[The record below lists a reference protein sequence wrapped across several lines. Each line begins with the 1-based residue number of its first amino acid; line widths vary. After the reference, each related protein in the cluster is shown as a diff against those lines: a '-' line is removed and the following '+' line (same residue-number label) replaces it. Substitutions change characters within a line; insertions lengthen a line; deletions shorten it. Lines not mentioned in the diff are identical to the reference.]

1 MANISFNDMDFSE
14 NNNFE
19 NSVGFFNLK
28 EDGEE
33 AVVRFVLDSVDDM
46 EIYSVHTVKDGGK
59 FKKFNCLRSPKEPT
73 SKCPFCEKDAQVN
86 KTDKSFAPSQKIYI
100 KMLQYEPN
108 GDGTYTPHAKIW
120 ERSAYVYAPKLK
132 NYIDTYGDLSNIV
145 CKVVRNGR
153 AGDMKTTYEI
163 MPGINP
169 SKFNE
174 QTCPIDTSAFDN
186 FKVMGTMIPDTTADD
201 MYKYLGMNASR
212 TDESDFKDFQEAQR
226 QYQETPQQNRP
237 ADAPIRRY

>member
-33 AVVRFVLDSVDDM
+33 AVIRFVLDSVDDM
-46 EIYSVHTVKDGGK
+46 EIYSVH
-59 FKKFNCLRSPKEPT
+59 
-73 SKCPFCEKDAQVN
+73 KCPFCEKDAQVN